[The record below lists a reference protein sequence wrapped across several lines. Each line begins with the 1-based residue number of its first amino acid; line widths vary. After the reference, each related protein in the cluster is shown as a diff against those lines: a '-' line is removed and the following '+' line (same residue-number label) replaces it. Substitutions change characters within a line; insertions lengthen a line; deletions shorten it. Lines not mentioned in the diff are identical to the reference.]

1 MSREIWYQ
9 SVWIFIRM
17 LWHHSGH
24 AEETT
29 LRPASPRPPPSG
41 ANAGQECKKE
51 ALSKRG
57 HKTDHNSHREG
68 NNGRQIGIGFAF
80 ARAGA
85 KKLPPKKDSVL
96 GPITRRGGLRM
107 TIKKAGVSREF
118 PDSSISGT
126 SRVGVLR
133 LGRTPSLRMTLSFFS
148 GRSKTR
154 VSRPGSRPGR
164 RRSSSNWR

>member
-1 MSREIWYQ
+1 
-9 SVWIFIRM
+9 M

-51 ALSKRG
+51 ALSQRG
-57 HKTDHNSHREG
+57 RKTDHNSHREG
-68 NNGRQIGIGFAF
+68 NNGKQIGIGFAF

-85 KKLPPKKDSVL
+85 NKLPPKKDPVL

-107 TIKKAGVSREF
+107 TILRETAALVAAPSRGKNLDPSAPVSRAGENARAALMMTV
-118 PDSSISGT
+118 PDRNADSSSAAADEE
-126 SRVGVLR
+126 
-133 LGRTPSLRMTLSFFS
+133 
-148 GRSKTR
+148 
-154 VSRPGSRPGR
+154 
-164 RRSSSNWR
+164 